1 MLSKASQ
8 YGIRAVLELTRNL
21 EAGEKAGVTELAN
34 TLQVPQHFLAKVLQ
48 HLVKSGIISSVKGPG
63 GGFFLSETNM
73 DHTLADI
80 VLLFDGE
87 TFFSGCIL
95 GLERCSSINPCP
107 LHNQFV
113 AYREGLSFHLK
124 DQTIRAFA
132 NRLSKP

>member
-8 YGIRAVLELTRNL
+8 YGIRTVLELTGSL
-21 EAGEKAGVTELAN
+21 KTGQKTGVAELAD

-48 HLVKSGIISSVKGPG
+48 HLVKAGIISSVKGPG
-63 GGFFLSETNM
+63 GGFFLSEENLG
-73 DHTLADI
+73 HSLADI

-87 TFFSGCIL
+87 AFFTGCIL
-95 GLERCSSINPCP
+95 GLEKCSSENPCP

-113 AYREGLSFHLK
+113 AYREGLTFHLK